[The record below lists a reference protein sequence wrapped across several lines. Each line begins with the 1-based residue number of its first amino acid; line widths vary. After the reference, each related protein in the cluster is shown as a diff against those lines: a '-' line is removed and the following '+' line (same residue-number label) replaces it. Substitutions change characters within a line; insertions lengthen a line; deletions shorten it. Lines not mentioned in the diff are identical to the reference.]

1 MSPRHSGFFL
11 FFVTRNFSFF
21 EVASPK
27 LHRSTC
33 LLLLLAII
41 FPTHPT
47 LPITPPIRSYSSKM
61 PRILSQE
68 SFNRRRNSPS
78 RSSLSLL
85 LNSHGGASVSP
96 RRHTPFRNN
105 TNSKYSLTRM
115 NKSSSSSLR
124 QMVLSYS
131 GCVHDI
137 SYGSSRPSSPSS
149 SPSSKCN
156 AGWATVSDTSSE
168 QSDYSRTSSQSS
180 LTQQPTTTASQS
192 DAMKRFCGAL
202 QKQQQQQAS
211 ARRVSITESSSF
223 LPQVAHAQDDTT
235 WGQFVD
241 VADAEEELVRMSKF
255 LSIRRHIDII
265 PLMENDPLDF

>member
-1 MSPRHSGFFL
+1 M
-11 FFVTRNFSFF
+11 
-21 EVASPK
+21 
-27 LHRSTC
+27 
-33 LLLLLAII
+33 
-41 FPTHPT
+41 
-47 LPITPPIRSYSSKM
+47 
-61 PRILSQE
+61 
-68 SFNRRRNSPS
+68 
-78 RSSLSLL
+78 
-85 LNSHGGASVSP
+85 SP

-137 SYGSSRPSSPSS
+137 SMTSTSSPRQLS

-168 QSDYSRTSSQSS
+168 QSDFSRTSSQSS
-180 LTQQPTTTASQS
+180 LTQQPGTTASDTRQS

-202 QKQQQQQAS
+202 QKQQQQQQQQQAS
-211 ARRVSITESSSF
+211 ARRVSESSSSSSF
-223 LPQVAHAQDDTT
+223 LPQATHIQDDTT

>member
-1 MSPRHSGFFL
+1 M
-11 FFVTRNFSFF
+11 
-21 EVASPK
+21 
-27 LHRSTC
+27 
-33 LLLLLAII
+33 
-41 FPTHPT
+41 
-47 LPITPPIRSYSSKM
+47 
-61 PRILSQE
+61 
-68 SFNRRRNSPS
+68 
-78 RSSLSLL
+78 
-85 LNSHGGASVSP
+85 SP

-180 LTQQPTTTASQS
+180 LTQQPTTTATQS

-202 QKQQQQQAS
+202 QKQQQQQQQQAS